1 MTPKRPRLD
10 RLVAWAPVLLLGGLA
25 AFTYWLDAQVESSGR
40 RNDGSSRHDPD
51 LYIERFNAV
60 TFDVDGRVRQMLAA
74 NRAEH
79 FPDDGSVD
87 LMGPALELTDPGK
100 PRIAVTA
107 DKGTVSGDR
116 ETVTLRGHVHATRD
130 AAEATPRDTNPLG
143 AATFTTE
150 KLRDHSEGGA
160 RRNRRARDDRGGAW
174 NNPGRRDGP
183 RQQRAHRQAQIRRA
197 RNPPTEQAAEVNLP
211 MRNRI
216 AARRGAGAAAA
227 ALALALVLASSA
239 ARRGDG

>member
-130 AAEATPRDTNPLG
+130 AAEATPRDKNPLG

-150 KLRDHSEGGA
+150 KLRIIPKEG
-160 RRNRRARDDRGGAW
+160 RAETD
-174 NNPGRRDGP
+174 
-183 RQQRAHRQAQIRRA
+183 
-197 RNPPTEQAAEVNLP
+197 
-211 MRNRI
+211 
-216 AARRGAGAAAA
+216 
-227 ALALALVLASSA
+227 ALVTIEEARGIIQGVGMVLDNNARTVKLKSA
-239 ARRGDG
+239 VRGTLQPNKLPK

>member
-10 RLVAWAPVLLLGGLA
+10 RLVAWTPVLLLGGLA
-25 AFTYWLDAQVESSGR
+25 AFTYWLDAQVQSSGR
-40 RNDGSSRHDPD
+40 RDDGSSRHDPD

-130 AAEATPRDTNPLG
+130 AAEATPRDTNPMG
-143 AATFTTE
+143 AATVTTE
-150 KLRDHSEGGA
+150 KLRIIPKEGRAETDVLVTIEEA
-160 RRNRRARDDRGGAW
+160 RGIIQGVGMVLDNNARTVKLNSAVRGTLQP
-174 NNPGRRDGP
+174 NK
-183 RQQRAHRQAQIRRA
+183 
-197 RNPPTEQAAEVNLP
+197 LP
-211 MRNRI
+211 K
-216 AARRGAGAAAA
+216 
-227 ALALALVLASSA
+227 
-239 ARRGDG
+239 